1 MLVRRADSN
10 VNAAVADRAGGAY
23 GDSHADPGTNADA
36 GADADDCADV
46 DARAN
51 VDPRADVHAAPDG
64 AAASYCAAARL
75 ADGDANGRAH
85 GGAHGHIAARA
96 ANVAATTRPDGYLAS
111 HGDGYRYTDTGTDGH
126 AHGGGAVGAWMGVH
140 RGGRGPMGVRRRG
153 LCGQARYGTLDV
165 YGRA

>member
-85 GGAHGHIAARA
+85 GHIAARA